1 MICGGSPMSDI
12 PTFPYRLLWEERK
25 LVSVANLT
33 RSDGLALM
41 HVAAAVPLQ
50 VHVMPYRLQETN
62 TALDNLR
69 AGRIACAAVLGIAPE
84 ER

>member
-1 MICGGSPMSDI
+1 
-12 PTFPYRLLWEERK
+12 
-25 LVSVANLT
+25 
-33 RSDGLALM
+33 M